1 MADPAVTTISAKEL
15 HSLLGSGDEFALL
28 DVREA
33 RITAERGSILLG
45 VAAPLGVLETRIDA
59 LVPRRATP
67 VVVYDT
73 GDENLA
79 VRAARRLTELGYSDV
94 RPLDGGLRAWADAG
108 YKVHTGGDHVVGQ
121 AFGEF
126 VEDVYKTPHLTVAE
140 LLEAQAEGREVVI
153 LDSRPLEEFQVHS
166 LPGGTSIPGAE
177 LVYRVD
183 EVVASPDA
191 LVVVN
196 CAGRTRSIIGA
207 QTLINAGLPNR
218 VVALEGGTQSW
229 ILEGHTLEHG
239 RTSVA
244 PPPRPANVDVARTRA
259 RQVAERFGI
268 RAIDGPTLRGF
279 QAEGERRSVYL
290 LDVRPRE
297 EFEAGHLPGSRPAPS
312 WDLAPWVFRHVGTH
326 NARIV
331 LVDGPDLVRATVAA
345 SWVAQ
350 IGWGEV
356 FVTSTDVGG
365 ELEVGPVE
373 PVVLGLAEVDLV
385 DPGAL
390 RDTLA
395 SAAPALVVD
404 LAPSTAYLAGRL
416 PGAVFARRARLAD
429 GAADLP
435 GDGAIVLT
443 SPDGVVARLAA
454 PELAAATDR
463 PVSVLAGGTAAWVAA
478 GFPVEAGDGP
488 FLHPAEDA
496 VPHGWRES
504 DPERQKEGFR
514 RYLAWE
520 IGLVAELREDDTVP
534 FRTFL

>member
-1 MADPAVTTISAKEL
+1 MTGSAISAEDL
-15 HSLLGSGDEFALL
+15 HTLLGASSEFALL
-28 DVREA
+28 DVRDA
-33 RITAERGSILLG
+33 RVTSERGSILLG

-59 LVPRRATP
+59 LVPRRSTP
-67 VVVYDT
+67 VVVYDS
-73 GDENLA
+73 GDEGLA
-79 VRAARRLTELGYSDV
+79 ARAARRLAELGYSDV
-94 RPLDGGLRAWADAG
+94 RPLDGGLHAWADAG

-126 VEDVYKTPHLTVAE
+126 VEDVYKTPHVTVAE
-140 LLEAQAEGREVVI
+140 LLAAQAEGRDVVI
-153 LDSRPLEEFQVHS
+153 LDSRPLEEFRVHS

-229 ILEGHTLEHG
+229 ILEGHTLDHG
-239 RTSVA
+239 KVSAA

-259 RQVAERFGI
+259 RHVAERFGI
-268 RAIDGPTLRGF
+268 PTIDGPTLRRF
-279 QAEGERRSVYL
+279 QSEGEERSVYL

-297 EFEAGHLPGSRPAPS
+297 EFEAGHLPGSLPAPS

-345 SWVAQ
+345 SWVTQ

-356 FVTSTDVGG
+356 FVTSTDSGE
-365 ELEVGPVE
+365 ELETGPVA
-373 PVVLGLAEVDLV
+373 PVVLGLGEVDLV
-385 DPGAL
+385 DAGSL
-390 RDTLA
+390 RDALG
-395 SAAPALVVD
+395 SATAPLVVD
-404 LAPSTAYLAGRL
+404 LAPSTGYLAGHL
-416 PGAVFARRARLAD
+416 PGAVFAPRARLAD
-429 GAADLP
+429 AAAALS
-435 GDGAIVLT
+435 GDGAVVLT

-454 PELAAATDR
+454 PELAAVTDR
-463 PVSVLAGGTAAWVAA
+463 PVTVLAGGTAAWAAA
-478 GFPVEAGDGP
+478 GFPVEAGDGH
-488 FLHPAEDA
+488 FVAPAEDA
-496 VPHGWRES
+496 IRHGWFES